1 MNIIKRHID
10 DLVPAEYNPRVDLK
24 PGDKEYDKLK
34 RSIEEFGYVEP
45 IIYNKRN
52 NTVVGGHQRLK
63 VLKELGYTDIDV
75 VEVDLND
82 NDEKALNIAL
92 NKVSGDWD
100 NEKLEELLNELNNEA
115 DFDISLT
122 GFEEDEIEE
131 LLKSAMESLSGEQGD
146 DDYDINPDEL
156 DESFE
161 LNNKEP
167 EFVTMT
173 FTVSRYG
180 RDIIKSALES
190 IINSDDFKNSKG
202 ENKNG
207 TALCEVIK
215 QWTELKKLNLK

>member
-24 PGDKEYDKLK
+24 PGDKEYEKLK

-45 IIYNKRN
+45 IIYNKKN

-63 VLKELGYTDIDV
+63 VLKDLGYTDIDV
-75 VEVDLND
+75 VEVDLNE

-122 GFEEDEIEE
+122 GFDENEIN
-131 LLKSAMESLSGEQGD
+131 SL
-146 DDYDINPDEL
+146 
-156 DESFE
+156 
-161 LNNKEP
+161 
-167 EFVTMT
+167 
-173 FTVSRYG
+173 
-180 RDIIKSALES
+180 LES
-190 IINSDDFKNSKG
+190 IDLPDNIDDMFRELTEEENRKHEEKNKICIKIGQDIKIDITKDEYDSIKSQYKEFG
-202 ENKNG
+202 EE
-207 TALCEVIK
+207 AIK
-215 QWTELKKLNLK
+215 SRLMGAVG

>member
-63 VLKELGYTDIDV
+63 VLKDLGYTDIDV
-75 VEVDLND
+75 VEVDLNE

-122 GFEEDEIEE
+122 GFDENEINSLIESIDLPDNIDDIFRELTEEEKIKKEEKNTLYIHIGKDIKIKITDDE
-131 LLKSAMESLSGEQGD
+131 
-146 DDYDINPDEL
+146 YD
-156 DESFE
+156 S
-161 LNNKEP
+161 
-167 EFVTMT
+167 
-173 FTVSRYG
+173 
-180 RDIIKSALES
+180 IKSQYKE
-190 IINSDDFKNSKG
+190 FG
-202 ENKNG
+202 EE
-207 TALCEVIK
+207 TIK
-215 QWTELKKLNLK
+215 SRLMGAVE

>member
-63 VLKELGYTDIDV
+63 VLKDLGYTDIDV

-122 GFEEDEIEE
+122 GFDSDEINKLMEE
-131 LLKSAMESLSGEQGD
+131 IGDVDLPSDIDDFFRGLTEEENKKREEKNKICIKIGHDIKIDITKDEYDSIRSQYKEFGE
-146 DDYDINPDEL
+146 EA
-156 DESFE
+156 
-161 LNNKEP
+161 
-167 EFVTMT
+167 
-173 FTVSRYG
+173 
-180 RDIIKSALES
+180 IKSRLMGAV
-190 IINSDDFKNSKG
+190 K
-202 ENKNG
+202 
-207 TALCEVIK
+207 
-215 QWTELKKLNLK
+215 

>member
-10 DLVPAEYNPRVDLK
+10 DLVQAEYNPRVDLK

-63 VLKELGYTDIDV
+63 VLKDLGYTDIDV
-75 VEVDLND
+75 VEVDLDESN
-82 NDEKALNIAL
+82 EKALNIAL

-122 GFEEDEIEE
+122 GFDENEINSLLASIDLPDNIDDMFRELTEEEKIKKEEKNALYIHIGKDIKIKITDDE
-131 LLKSAMESLSGEQGD
+131 
-146 DDYDINPDEL
+146 YD
-156 DESFE
+156 S
-161 LNNKEP
+161 
-167 EFVTMT
+167 
-173 FTVSRYG
+173 
-180 RDIIKSALES
+180 IKSQYKE
-190 IINSDDFKNSKG
+190 FG
-202 ENKNG
+202 EE
-207 TALCEVIK
+207 TIK
-215 QWTELKKLNLK
+215 SRLMGAVG

>member
-63 VLKELGYTDIDV
+63 VLKDLGYTDIDV

-100 NEKLEELLNELNNEA
+100 ESKLAELISDLQSNEY
-115 DFDISLT
+115 DISLT
-122 GFEEDEIEE
+122 GFEDDEIEE
-131 LLKSAMESLSGEQGD
+131 LLKSAMEGLSGEQGD
-146 DDYDINPDEL
+146 DDDYDIDPDEL

-161 LNNKEP
+161 LNNQEP

-190 IINSDDFKNSKG
+190 IINSDNFKNIKG

-215 QWTELKKLNLK
+215 QWAELKKLNLK

>member
-63 VLKELGYTDIDV
+63 VLKDLGYTDIDV
-75 VEVDLND
+75 VEVDLNE

-122 GFEEDEIEE
+122 GFDENEIEE
-131 LLKSAMESLSGEQGD
+131 LLKSAMEGLSGEQED
-146 DDYDINPDEL
+146 DDYDIDPDEL
-156 DESFE
+156 DESFD

-190 IINSDDFKNSKG
+190 IINADDFKNSKG

-215 QWTELKKLNLK
+215 QWAELKKLNLK

>member
-34 RSIEEFGYVEP
+34 RSIKEFGYVEP

-63 VLKELGYTDIDV
+63 VLKDLGYTDIDV
-75 VEVDLND
+75 VEVDLNE

-122 GFEEDEIEE
+122 GFDENEIN
-131 LLKSAMESLSGEQGD
+131 SL
-146 DDYDINPDEL
+146 
-156 DESFE
+156 
-161 LNNKEP
+161 
-167 EFVTMT
+167 
-173 FTVSRYG
+173 
-180 RDIIKSALES
+180 LES
-190 IINSDDFKNSKG
+190 IDLPDNIDNMFRELTEEENRKREEKNKICIKIGHDIKIDITEDEYDSIKSQYKEFG
-202 ENKNG
+202 EE
-207 TALCEVIK
+207 TIK
-215 QWTELKKLNLK
+215 SRLMGAVG

>member
-63 VLKELGYTDIDV
+63 VLKDLGYTDIDV
-75 VEVDLND
+75 VEVDLNE

-122 GFEEDEIEE
+122 GFDENEINNLIESIDLPDNIDDIFRELTEEEKIKKEE
-131 LLKSAMESLSGEQGD
+131 KNALYIHIGKDIKIKITDNE
-146 DDYDINPDEL
+146 YD
-156 DESFE
+156 S
-161 LNNKEP
+161 
-167 EFVTMT
+167 
-173 FTVSRYG
+173 
-180 RDIIKSALES
+180 IKSQYKE
-190 IINSDDFKNSKG
+190 FG
-202 ENKNG
+202 EE
-207 TALCEVIK
+207 TIK
-215 QWTELKKLNLK
+215 SRLLGAVE

>member
-63 VLKELGYTDIDV
+63 VLKDLGYTDIDV
-75 VEVDLND
+75 VEVDLNE

-122 GFEEDEIEE
+122 GFDENEIN
-131 LLKSAMESLSGEQGD
+131 SL
-146 DDYDINPDEL
+146 
-156 DESFE
+156 
-161 LNNKEP
+161 
-167 EFVTMT
+167 
-173 FTVSRYG
+173 
-180 RDIIKSALES
+180 LES
-190 IINSDDFKNSKG
+190 IDLPDNIDDMFRELTDEENRKREEKNKICIKIGHDIKIDITKDEYDSIKSQYKEFG
-202 ENKNG
+202 EE
-207 TALCEVIK
+207 TIK
-215 QWTELKKLNLK
+215 SRLMGAVE

>member
-10 DLVPAEYNPRVDLK
+10 ELVPAEYNPRVDLQ

-63 VLKELGYTDIDV
+63 VLKDLGYTDIDV
-75 VEVDLND
+75 VEVDLNE

-92 NKVSGDWD
+92 NKVSGNWD

-122 GFEEDEIEE
+122 GFDENEIN
-131 LLKSAMESLSGEQGD
+131 SL
-146 DDYDINPDEL
+146 
-156 DESFE
+156 
-161 LNNKEP
+161 
-167 EFVTMT
+167 
-173 FTVSRYG
+173 
-180 RDIIKSALES
+180 LES
-190 IINSDDFKNSKG
+190 IDLPDNIDDMFRELTEEENRKREEKNKICIKIGHDIKIDITEDEYDSIKSQYKEFG
-202 ENKNG
+202 EE
-207 TALCEVIK
+207 TIK
-215 QWTELKKLNLK
+215 SRLMGAVG

>member
-63 VLKELGYTDIDV
+63 VLKDLGYTDIDV
-75 VEVDLND
+75 VEVDLNE

-122 GFEEDEIEE
+122 GFDENEIN
-131 LLKSAMESLSGEQGD
+131 SL
-146 DDYDINPDEL
+146 
-156 DESFE
+156 
-161 LNNKEP
+161 
-167 EFVTMT
+167 
-173 FTVSRYG
+173 
-180 RDIIKSALES
+180 LES
-190 IINSDDFKNSKG
+190 IDLPDNIDNMFRELTEEENRKREEKNKICIKIGHDIKIDITEDEYDSIKSQYKEFG
-202 ENKNG
+202 EE
-207 TALCEVIK
+207 TIK
-215 QWTELKKLNLK
+215 SRLMGAVG

>member
-63 VLKELGYTDIDV
+63 VLKDLGYTDIDV
-75 VEVDLND
+75 VEVDLNE

-100 NEKLEELLNELNNEA
+100 NEKLEELLNKLNNEA

-122 GFEEDEIEE
+122 GFDENEIEE

-215 QWTELKKLNLK
+215 QWAELKKLNLK